1 MKYINMNVEHMTSTD
16 TTMNI
21 TDVTSPCFKD
31 SDWPEWKLILDV
43 VCLIIGLILGVLIIF
58 IKKFHSLSTLNTVII
73 ILSVILITVGELF
86 LFYTMPWLNLLISS
100 ISACVL
106 SICAMALGMQIKN
119 ISDKMLWILIIFL
132 YVFLILGIIFIVVF
146 YATLSTQHAYL
157 IVACIFWSCFMLE
170 VIVITTYN
178 MKRYYNPNRQ
188 SLFFVYYVLWF
199 ETIIFIMILVI
210 FSYSVCM
217 LINKE

>member
-16 TTMNI
+16 TTMNL

-58 IKKFHSLSTLNTVII
+58 IKKFHSLSTLNTVVI

-132 YVFLILGIIFIVVF
+132 YV
-146 YATLSTQHAYL
+146 
-157 IVACIFWSCFMLE
+157 
-170 VIVITTYN
+170 IVITTYN
-178 MKRYYNPNRQ
+178 MKRYYDPNRQ

-210 FSYSVCM
+210 FAYSVCM